1 MMMRSD
7 PYPRFSPVGDSAL
20 LLELGESL
28 NPEINTRVL
37 GLDLWLKQ
45 SPLQGIKT
53 WVPGYVS
60 LLVIYDPLEI
70 AFPDVAH
77 WLEGCLHSCPEAEI
91 CPPKQVEVPVRYGGA
106 DGPDLVH
113 VAECHGISP
122 SDVVRMHS
130 SHTYRIGMMGFTP
143 GFAYLMGLDPNLAT
157 PRLATPR
164 THVPA
169 GSVGIAGG
177 QTGIYSLES
186 PGGWQLIGRTDWAL
200 FDPLNEPHFMLSPG
214 DEVRFVALN
223 ESRVR

>member
-1 MMMRSD
+1 MMKRRD
-7 PYPRFSPVGDSAL
+7 LCFHFSPVGDSAL

-28 NPEINTRVL
+28 DPEINARVL

-53 WVPGYVS
+53 WVPGYAS
-60 LLVIYDPLEI
+60 LLVIFDPLEI
-70 AFPDVAH
+70 AYPDAAH
-77 WLEGCLHSCPEAEI
+77 WLEGCLHSCPAADI
-91 CPPKQVEVPVRYGGA
+91 HPPKQVEVPVRYGGA
-106 DGPDLVH
+106 DGPDLVY

-122 SDVVRMHS
+122 SDVVQMHS
-130 SHTYRIGMMGFTP
+130 SPTYRVGMMGFTP

-177 QTGIYSLES
+177 QTGIYPLVS
-186 PGGWQLIGRTDWAL
+186 PGGWQLIGRTDSIL
-200 FDPLNEPHFMLSPG
+200 FDSLNEPHFLLSPG
-214 DEVRFVALN
+214 DEVRFVALD